1 VQSFSYPGLILNR
14 GLCVGNLRL
23 RTKFLLSLL
32 AISAGLT
39 AATLLIVS
47 YNVRKRVRENI
58 REDVRNS
65 VANYQSFQAQ
75 QEESLT
81 RSAALLANLPNVR
94 ALMTTED
101 EATIEDA
108 STDVWKL
115 SGSDLL
121 VLANRTGNVVALRAS
136 ASHLDSAT
144 AQKLLRQ
151 SLDLSESKGWWF
163 GGGHLYEV
171 WIQPIYFGAASQNM
185 MVGLLAVG
193 HEVNSHAAGEFAS
206 VASSEVAFNFE
217 GAPVASTLNPALQ
230 SELARQ
236 TREHGQTLS
245 GDVQEIQL
253 GSELYL
259 AKTVGLSPKGGPL
272 VSLTVLKSFDKATL
286 FLSELN
292 HVLIGLGLF
301 SILAG
306 SALVFWISHT
316 FTQPLENLVAGVRAL
331 GQGDFSYPLDTR
343 GGDEVA
349 EVTEAFIRMRASLEN
364 TRLEQ
369 KKLEERLRQAHK
381 MEAVGRLAGGVAH
394 DFNNLLT
401 IIRGNSDLLK
411 DREGADAFHQKCVE
425 QIQKAAGRAVSM
437 TRQLL
442 AFSRM
447 QVLQPR
453 VIDLNGVVGEM
464 GKMLPRLIGEHIE
477 YAFAPDPKLAAV
489 KADPGQIEQVI
500 LNLAVNAR
508 DAMPMGGKLSVL
520 TANVSMDKVEAAK
533 RPPMTPGPYILLSV
547 TDTGHGMDDITKAH
561 IFEPFFTT
569 KEVGKGT
576 GLGLAT
582 VYGVVKQS
590 GGFIW
595 VDSSPGVGT
604 TFEIYLPQVEG
615 KAVSIDLEEKP
626 SAIPGGSETV
636 LVVEDEAG
644 VRELA
649 CQFLRVKGYNVLEA
663 GGGPDALE
671 VARRYQ
677 GAIHLLLSDMV
688 MPKMSGGD
696 LAARLKEI
704 RPEIRIAFMSGYS
717 EFSSGDVGKSFPDAP
732 VLQKPFSPTSLV
744 EIVREAL
751 TRPLATPSRAGSE
764 LQVT

>member
-1 VQSFSYPGLILNR
+1 
-14 GLCVGNLRL
+14 VGNIRL

-39 AATLLIVS
+39 VATLLIVS
-47 YNVRKRVRENI
+47 YSVRKRVRENI
-58 REDVRNS
+58 GEDVRNS
-65 VANYQSFQAQ
+65 VTNYQSFQAQ
-75 QEESLT
+75 QEEALT

-101 EATIEDA
+101 AATIEDA

-121 VLANRTGNVVALRAS
+121 VLANRTGNIVALRAS
-136 ASHLDSAT
+136 ASGLDSNT
-144 AQKLLRQ
+144 AQGLLRQ
-151 SLDLSESKGWWF
+151 SLDRSESKGWWF

-171 WIQPIYFGAASQNM
+171 RIQPIYFGAPSQNIT
-185 MVGLLAVG
+185 VGLLAVG
-193 HEVNSHAAGEFAS
+193 HEVDSRAAGEFAS

-217 GAPVASTLNPALQ
+217 GVPVASTLSPALQ
-230 SELARQ
+230 SELARRI
-236 TREHGQTLS
+236 REHSPSLS
-245 GDVQEIQL
+245 GDAQEIQL

-259 AKTVGLSPKGGPL
+259 AKTVNLSPEGGPL

-286 FLSELN
+286 FLGELN

-306 SALVFWISHT
+306 STLVLWISHT
-316 FTQPLENLVAGVRAL
+316 YSKPLAGLVAGVRAL

-343 GGDEVA
+343 GGDEVT
-349 EVTEAFIRMRASLEN
+349 EVTDAFIRMRQSLES
-364 TRLEQ
+364 TQQEQ
-369 KKLEERLRQAHK
+369 KLLEERLRQAHK

-411 DREGADAFHQKCVE
+411 DREGTDSFHQKCVD

-453 VIDLNGVVGEM
+453 VIDLNGVVAEM

-477 YAFAPDPKLAAV
+477 YSFTPDPKLASV

-508 DAMPMGGKLSVL
+508 DAMPGGGKLSVL
-520 TANVSMDKVEAAK
+520 TTNVFVDEVEAAK
-533 RPPMTPGPYILLSV
+533 RPPMTPGRYILLSV
-547 TDTGHGMDDITKAH
+547 NDTGHGMDDATKAH

-569 KEVGKGT
+569 KEIGKGT

-595 VDSSPGVGT
+595 VDSSPGEGT
-604 TFEIYLPQVEG
+604 TFEIYLPQAAG
-615 KAVSIDLEEKP
+615 KAANADAEEKP
-626 SAIPGGSETV
+626 SAIQGGTETV

-649 CQFLRVKGYNVLEA
+649 CKFLSGKGYNILEA
-663 GGGPDALE
+663 EGGPEALE
-671 VARRYQ
+671 VARRHP
-677 GAIHLLLSDMV
+677 GTIHLLLSDMV
-688 MPKMSGGD
+688 MPKMSGED
-696 LAARLKEI
+696 LATRLKAI

-717 EFSSGDVGKSFPDAP
+717 EFSNSDLGKRFPETLI
-732 VLQKPFSPTSLV
+732 LQKPFSPVSLV
-744 EIVREAL
+744 EIVRDAL
-751 TRPLATPSRAGSE
+751 ARPLETPVREGSE
-764 LQVT
+764 LHVT

>member
-1 VQSFSYPGLILNR
+1 LSKI
-14 GLCVGNLRL
+14 RL

-32 AISAGLT
+32 AITAGLT

-47 YNVRKRVRENI
+47 DNVRMRVRENI

-65 VANYQSFQAQ
+65 IANYQAFQAQ
-75 QEESLT
+75 QEDALS

-101 EATIEDA
+101 AATIEDA
-108 STDVWKL
+108 SADVWKL

-121 VLANRTGNVVALRAS
+121 VLANRKGNVVALRAS
-136 ASHLDSAT
+136 APGLDPLSA
-144 AQKLLRQ
+144 QGFLRQ
-151 SLDLSESKGWWF
+151 SLNRNESKDWWF

-171 WIQPIYFGAASQNM
+171 WIQPIYFGSSSQNTT
-185 MVGLLAVG
+185 VGLLALG
-193 HEVNSHAAGEFAS
+193 HEVNQRVAKEFAG

-217 GAPVASTLNPALQ
+217 GKPVASTLGPDLQ
-230 SELARQ
+230 SELARRI
-236 TREHGQTLS
+236 REPAQS
-245 GDVQEIQL
+245 PSASEQEIQL
-253 GSELYL
+253 GPELYL
-259 AKTVGLSPKGGPL
+259 AETVNLSAERGPH
-272 VSLTVLKSFDKATL
+272 VSLTVLKSIDKATV
-286 FLSELN
+286 FLGGLN
-292 HVLIGLGLF
+292 HVLIGLGIL

-306 SALVFWISHT
+306 SALVFWISHSYT
-316 FTQPLENLVAGVRAL
+316 KPLAGLVAGVRAL
-331 GQGDFSYPLDTR
+331 GQGDFSYPLEAQ

-349 EVTEAFIRMRASLEN
+349 EVTDAFVRMRASLES
-364 TRLEQ
+364 TQQEQ
-369 KKLEERLRQAHK
+369 RKLEERLRQAHK

-411 DREGADAFHQKCVE
+411 DREGSDAFHQKCVE
-425 QIQKAAGRAVSM
+425 QIQKASGRAVSM

-453 VIDLNGVVGEM
+453 VIDLNGVVSEL
-464 GKMLPRLIGEHIE
+464 GKMLPRLIGEHVE
-477 YAFAPDPKLAAV
+477 YSFAPDPKLASV

-508 DAMPMGGKLSVL
+508 DAMPRGGKLSL
-520 TANVSMDKVEAAK
+520 RTSNILIDEAEAVK
-533 RPPMTPGPYILLSV
+533 RPPMTPGQYILLSV
-547 TDTGHGMDDITKAH
+547 ADTGHGMDEATKAH

-569 KEVGKGT
+569 KEIGKGT

-595 VDSSPGVGT
+595 VDTIPGAGT
-604 TFEIYLPQVEG
+604 TFEIYLPQAAGTASNAET
-615 KAVSIDLEEKP
+615 EEKP
-626 SAIPGGSETV
+626 SAIPGGTETV

-649 CQFLRVKGYNVLEA
+649 CQFLRVKGYTVLEA
-663 GGGPDALE
+663 GDGLEALA
-671 VARRYQ
+671 VSRSHP
-677 GAIHLLLSDMV
+677 GVIHLLLSDMV
-688 MPKMSGGD
+688 MPRMSGGE
-696 LAARLKEI
+696 LAAELKAV
-704 RPEIRIAFMSGYS
+704 RPEIRLAFMSGYS
-717 EFSSGDVGKSFPDAP
+717 EFSRGDQGKEFPDAP
-732 VLQKPFSPTSLV
+732 VLQKPFSPSSLV
-744 EIVREAL
+744 KIVREAL
-751 TRPLATPSRAGSE
+751 AQPLAAVSRAGSK
-764 LQVT
+764 LYVT

>member
-1 VQSFSYPGLILNR
+1 
-14 GLCVGNLRL
+14 
-23 RTKFLLSLL
+23 L

-39 AATLLIVS
+39 VATLLIVS
-47 YNVRKRVRENI
+47 YSVRKRVRENI

-101 EATIEDA
+101 AVTIEDA

-121 VLANRTGNVVALRAS
+121 VLANRKGKVVSSRSGDAGV
-136 ASHLDSAT
+136 DSGI
-144 AQKLLRQ
+144 AQDLLRQ
-151 SLDLSESKGWWF
+151 SLDRSESKGWWF
-163 GGGHLYEV
+163 GAGHLYEV
-171 WIQPIYFGAASQNM
+171 RIQPIYFGSPSQEM
-185 MVGLLAVG
+185 TIGLLAVG
-193 HEVNSHAAGEFAS
+193 HEVNQRAAREFAS
-206 VASSEVAFNFE
+206 VASSEVAFSFE
-217 GAPVASTLNPALQ
+217 GAPVASTLSSSLQ
-230 SELARQ
+230 SELAHQ
-236 TREHGQTLS
+236 IKEHAPGLTS
-245 GDVQEIQL
+245 DPQEISL
-253 GSELYL
+253 GSEHYL
-259 AKTVGLSPKGGPL
+259 AETVNLSAAGGPL

-286 FLSELN
+286 FLDGLN
-292 HVLIGLGLF
+292 QVLVGLGLF

-316 FTQPLENLVAGVRAL
+316 YTKPLAGLVAGVRAL
-331 GQGDFSYPLDTR
+331 GQGDFSYPLDSR

-349 EVTEAFIRMRASLEN
+349 EVTDAFIRMRGNLEN
-364 TRLEQ
+364 TQQEQ

-411 DREGADAFHQKCVE
+411 DREGADAFHQRCVG

-453 VIDLNGVVGEM
+453 IMDLNAVVTDL

-477 YAFAPDPKLAAV
+477 YSFSPDSNLASV
-489 KADPGQIEQVI
+489 TADPGQIEQVVM
-500 LNLAVNAR
+500 NLAVNAR
-508 DAMPMGGKLSVL
+508 DAMPRGGKLSVR
-520 TANVSMDKVEAAK
+520 TTNIVIDESEALK
-533 RPPMTPGPYILLSV
+533 RPPMTAGRYILLTV
-547 TDTGHGMDDITKAH
+547 TDTGHGMDEATKAH

-582 VYGVVKQS
+582 VYGVIKQS

-595 VDSSPGVGT
+595 VETVRGSGT
-604 TFEIYLPQVEG
+604 TFEIYLPQ
-615 KAVSIDLEEKP
+615 AVGNAASDLSEESP
-626 SAIPGGSETV
+626 SHIPGGTETI

-649 CQFLRVKGYNVLEA
+649 CQFLRVKGYLVLEA
-663 GGGPDALE
+663 DGGMDAL
-671 VARRYQ
+671 AISRRHP
-677 GAIHLLLSDMV
+677 GTIHLLLSDMV
-688 MPKMSGGD
+688 MPKMSGGE
-696 LAARLKEI
+696 LAAQLKAT
-704 RPEIRIAFMSGYS
+704 RPDIRIAFMSGYS
-717 EFSSGDVGKSFPDAP
+717 EFSRGDVGKEFPEAP
-732 VLQKPFSPTSLV
+732 VIQKPFSPNSLV
-744 EIVREAL
+744 EVVREAL
-751 TRPLATPSRAGSE
+751 ARPVAGAARDE
-764 LQVT
+764 REVRVT

>member
-1 VQSFSYPGLILNR
+1 VSKI
-14 GLCVGNLRL
+14 RL

-32 AISAGLT
+32 AITAGLT

-47 YNVRKRVRENI
+47 YSVRKRVRENI

-65 VANYQSFQAQ
+65 VSNYQSFQAQ
-75 QEESLT
+75 QEESLS

-101 EATIEDA
+101 AATIEDA
-108 STDVWKL
+108 SKDVWKL
-115 SGSDLL
+115 SGSELL
-121 VLANRTGNVVALRAS
+121 VLANRAGNVVALRAS
-136 ASHLDSAT
+136 AANLESGVV
-144 AQKLLRQ
+144 QGLLRQ
-151 SLDLSESKGWWF
+151 SLDRNESKGWWF

-171 WIQPIYFGAASQNM
+171 WIQPIYFGPLSQNM

-193 HEVNSHAAGEFAS
+193 HEVNQRSAREFAS
-206 VASSEVAFNFE
+206 VASSEVAFNFV
-217 GAPVASTLNPALQ
+217 GAPVASTLSPALQ

-236 TREHGQTLS
+236 IREPAQSLS
-245 GDVQEIQL
+245 DDTQEFQL

-259 AKTVGLSPKGGPL
+259 AKTVDLSPEGGPL

-286 FLSELN
+286 FLRGLN
-292 HVLIGLGLF
+292 RVLIGLGLL

-306 SALVFWISHT
+306 SSLVFWISHT
-316 FTQPLENLVAGVRAL
+316 YTKPLEGLVAGVRAL
-331 GQGDFSYPLDTR
+331 GHGDFSYPLDAR
-343 GGDEVA
+343 GGDEVS
-349 EVTEAFIRMRASLEN
+349 EVTDAFVRMRDSLE
-364 TRLEQ
+364 TTQQEQ
-369 KKLEERLRQAHK
+369 KQLEERLRQAHK

-453 VIDLNGVVGEM
+453 VMDLNHVVAEL

-477 YAFAPDPKLAAV
+477 YSFSPDPKLASV

-500 LNLAVNAR
+500 LNLAANAR
-508 DAMPMGGKLSVL
+508 DAMPRGGKLSVR
-520 TANVSMDKVEAAK
+520 TANALIDDVEAAK
-533 RPPMTPGPYILLSV
+533 RPPMTPGRYIVLSV
-547 TDTGHGMDDITKAH
+547 TDTGHGMDEATKAH

-595 VDSSPGVGT
+595 VDTSPGSGT
-604 TFEIYLPQVEG
+604 TFEIYLPQAAGLAQNAE
-615 KAVSIDLEEKP
+615 AEEKP
-626 SAIPGGSETV
+626 AAIPPGTETV

-663 GGGPDALE
+663 EGGFEALA
-671 VARRYQ
+671 VSHRHP
-677 GAIHLLLSDMV
+677 GVIHLLLSDMV
-688 MPKMSGGD
+688 MPRMSGGE
-696 LAARLKEI
+696 LAAQLRAV
-704 RPEIRIAFMSGYS
+704 RPAMRIAFMSGYS
-717 EFSSGDVGKSFPDAP
+717 EFSRGDLGKGFPEAP
-732 VLQKPFSPTSLV
+732 VLQKPFSPATLV

-751 TRPLATPSRAGSE
+751 ARPLATPHHKDSE
-764 LQVT
+764 LHVT

>member
-1 VQSFSYPGLILNR
+1 LIKI
-14 GLCVGNLRL
+14 RL

-32 AISAGLT
+32 AITAGLT

-47 YNVRKRVRENI
+47 YNVRRRVRENI
-58 REDVRNS
+58 RADVRNS
-65 VANYQSFQAQ
+65 VANYQTFQAQ
-75 QEESLT
+75 QEEALT

-101 EATIEDA
+101 AATIEDA
-108 STDVWKL
+108 SADVWKL

-121 VLANRTGNVVALRAS
+121 VLANRTGRVVALRAS
-136 ASHLDSAT
+136 APGLDSTT
-144 AQKLLRQ
+144 AQGLLRQ
-151 SLDLSESKGWWF
+151 SLDRSESTDWWF

-171 WIQPIYFGAASQNM
+171 RIQPIYFGSPSQNM
-185 MVGLLAVG
+185 TVGLLALG
-193 HEVNSHAAGEFAS
+193 HEVNQRAARDFAG

-217 GAPVASTLNPALQ
+217 SKPVASTLTPALQ
-230 SELARQ
+230 SDLARRM
-236 TREHGQTLS
+236 REPAQNPSAGE
-245 GDVQEIQL
+245 QEIQL

-259 AKTVGLSPKGGPL
+259 AETVNLSAQRAPL

-286 FLSELN
+286 FLGGLN

-306 SALVFWISHT
+306 SALVFWISHSYT
-316 FTQPLENLVAGVRAL
+316 KPLAGLVAGVRAL
-331 GQGDFSYPLDTR
+331 GQGDFSYPLDTQ
-343 GGDEVA
+343 GGDEVT
-349 EVTEAFIRMRASLEN
+349 EVTDAFVRMRASLES
-364 TRLEQ
+364 TQQEQ
-369 KKLEERLRQAHK
+369 KQLQERLRQAHK

-411 DREGADAFHQKCVE
+411 DREGSDAFHQKCVE
-425 QIQKAAGRAVSM
+425 QIQRAAGRAVSM

-453 VIDLNGVVGEM
+453 VMDMNGVVSEL

-477 YAFAPDPKLAAV
+477 YTFLPDPKLAPV
-489 KADPGQIEQVI
+489 KADPGQIEQVV

-508 DAMPMGGKLSVL
+508 DAMPRGGKLSVR
-520 TANVSMDKVEAAK
+520 TANISIDQAEAAK
-533 RPPMTPGPYILLSV
+533 RPPMTPGQYILLSV
-547 TDTGHGMDDITKAH
+547 SDTGHGMDEATKAH

-569 KEVGKGT
+569 KEIGKGT

-595 VDSSPGVGT
+595 VDTTPGVGT
-604 TFEIYLPQVEG
+604 TFEIYLPQAAG
-615 KAVSIDLEEKP
+615 KAANANMEEKP
-626 SAIPGGSETV
+626 SAIPGGTETV

-649 CQFLRVKGYNVLEA
+649 CQFLRVKGYTVLEA
-663 GGGPDALE
+663 EGGLEAL
-671 VARRYQ
+671 VISRSHP
-677 GAIHLLLSDMV
+677 GVIHLLLSDMV
-688 MPKMSGGD
+688 MPKMSGGE
-696 LAARLKEI
+696 LAAQLKAV
-704 RPEIRIAFMSGYS
+704 RPEIRVAFMSGYS
-717 EFSSGDVGKSFPDAP
+717 EFSRGDLGKGFPEAP
-732 VLQKPFSPTSLV
+732 VLQKPFSPASLI
-744 EIVREAL
+744 EIVRAAL
-751 TRPLATPSRAGSE
+751 AQPLAVPGRQGNE
-764 LQVT
+764 LHVI

>member
-1 VQSFSYPGLILNR
+1 MINI
-14 GLCVGNLRL
+14 RL

-47 YNVRKRVRENI
+47 YSVRKRVRENI

-65 VANYQSFQAQ
+65 VTNYQSFQAQ

-101 EATIEDA
+101 AATIEDA
-108 STDVWKL
+108 SADVWKL

-121 VLANRTGNVVALRAS
+121 VLANRTGSVVALRAS
-136 ASHLDSAT
+136 TSGLDSST
-144 AQKLLRQ
+144 AQGLLRQ
-151 SLDLSESKGWWF
+151 SLDRSESKGWWF

-171 WIQPIYFGAASQNM
+171 WIQPIYFGSNSQNNT
-185 MVGLLAVG
+185 VGLLAVG
-193 HEVNSHAAGEFAS
+193 HEVNSRAAKEFAS

-217 GAPVASTLNPALQ
+217 GAPVASTLSPALQ

-236 TREHGQTLS
+236 IHDRAQSPSDGT
-245 GDVQEIQL
+245 QEIQL

-259 AKTVGLSPKGGPL
+259 AKTVNLSPEGGPQ

-286 FLSELN
+286 FLGGLN
-292 HVLIGLGLF
+292 HVLMGLGLF

-316 FTQPLENLVAGVRAL
+316 YTKPLAGLVAGVRAL
-331 GQGDFSYPLDTR
+331 GQGDFSYPLETR

-349 EVTEAFIRMRASLEN
+349 EVTDAFIRMRASLES
-364 TRLEQ
+364 TQQEQ
-369 KKLEERLRQAHK
+369 KHLEERLRQAHK

-425 QIQKAAGRAVSM
+425 QIQKASGRAVSM

-453 VIDLNGVVGEM
+453 VIDLNGVVAEL

-477 YAFAPDPKLAAV
+477 YSFSPDPKLATV

-500 LNLAVNAR
+500 LNLAANAR
-508 DAMPMGGKLSVL
+508 DAMPRGGKLSVS
-520 TANVSMDKVEAAK
+520 TANVSVNEAEAAK
-533 RPPMTPGPYILLSV
+533 RQPMTPGQYILLSV
-547 TDTGHGMDDITKAH
+547 TDTGHGMDEATKTH

-569 KEVGKGT
+569 KELGKGT

-582 VYGVVKQS
+582 VYGIVKQS

-595 VDSSPGVGT
+595 VDSSPGAGT
-604 TFEIYLPQVEG
+604 TFEIYLPQAAG
-615 KAVSIDLEEKP
+615 KAASADPEEKNSP
-626 SAIPGGSETV
+626 IPRGSETV

-663 GGGPDALE
+663 GEGHAALD
-671 VARRYQ
+671 VARRYP
-677 GAIHLLLSDMV
+677 GVIHLLLSDMV
-688 MPKMSGGD
+688 MPKMSGGE
-696 LAARLKEI
+696 LAVQLKAI
-704 RPEIRIAFMSGYS
+704 RPDIRVAFMSGYS
-717 EFSSGDVGKSFPDAP
+717 EFSRGDLGKGFPEAP
-732 VLQKPFSPTSLV
+732 VLQKPFSPASLV

-751 TRPLATPSRAGSE
+751 ARPLATPAREDSE
-764 LQVT
+764 LHVT

>member
-1 VQSFSYPGLILNR
+1 LSNF
-14 GLCVGNLRL
+14 RL

-47 YNVRKRVRENI
+47 YSVRKRVREDL

-65 VANYQSFQAQ
+65 VTNYQIFQAQ
-75 QEESLT
+75 QEQTLA

-101 EATIEDA
+101 AATIDDA
-108 STDVWKL
+108 SADVWKL

-121 VLANRTGNVVALRAS
+121 VLADRTGSVMALRAR
-136 ASHLDSAT
+136 ASGLDSAK
-144 AQKLLRQ
+144 AQGLLRQ
-151 SLDLSESKGWWF
+151 SLDRSESKDWWF
-163 GGGHLYEV
+163 DGGHLYKV
-171 WIQPIYFGAASQNM
+171 WIQPIYFGSATENTTI
-185 MVGLLAVG
+185 GLLALG
-193 HEVNSHAAGEFAS
+193 HEVNQEAAREFAS
-206 VASSEVAFNFE
+206 VASVEVAFNFN
-217 GAPVASTLNPALQ
+217 GAPVASTLDPLLQ
-230 SELARQ
+230 SALAPQ
-236 TREHGQTLS
+236 IRERAHNFSAGA
-245 GDVQEIQL
+245 QEIQL

-259 AKTVGLSPKGGPL
+259 ATTVNLSQPGSPL
-272 VSLTVLKSFDKATL
+272 VSLTVLKSFDKATR
-286 FLSELN
+286 FLGGLN
-292 HVLIGLGLF
+292 QILMALGLF
-301 SILAG
+301 SIVAG
-306 SALVFWISHT
+306 GALVFWISHT
-316 FTQPLENLVAGVRAL
+316 YTKPLAGLVAGVRAL
-331 GQGDFSYPLDTR
+331 GQGDFSYPLDSR

-349 EVTEAFIRMRASLEN
+349 EVTDAFVRMRANLES
-364 TRLEQ
+364 TLQEQ
-369 KKLEERLRQAHK
+369 RQLEERLRQAHK

-401 IIRGNSDLLK
+401 IIRGNSDLLT
-411 DREGADAFHQKCVE
+411 DREGADAFQRKCVG
-425 QIQKAAGRAVSM
+425 QIQKASDRAVSM

-453 VIDLNGVVGEM
+453 VIDLNGVVAEM

-477 YAFAPDPKLAAV
+477 YSFSPETNLSSV

-508 DAMPMGGKLSVL
+508 DAMPRGGKLSVR
-520 TANVSMDKVEAAK
+520 TANLSIDEAEAMK
-533 RPPMTPGPYILLSV
+533 RPPMTPGKYALLSV
-547 TDTGHGMDDITKAH
+547 SDTGHGMDEATKAH

-604 TFEIYLPQVEG
+604 AFEIYLPQAAG
-615 KAVSIDLEEKP
+615 KAASGEREEKP
-626 SAIPGGSETV
+626 AAIRGGSETV

-649 CQFLRVKGYNVLEA
+649 CEFLRVKGYNVLEA
-663 GGGPDALE
+663 EDGLKALAISRSHRG
-671 VARRYQ
+671 V
-677 GAIHLLLSDMV
+677 IHLLLSDMV
-688 MPKMSGGD
+688 MPKMSGGE
-696 LAARLKEI
+696 LAAELKVARPQI
-704 RPEIRIAFMSGYS
+704 RVVFMSGYS
-717 EFSSGDVGKSFPDAP
+717 EFSRGELGKAFPDVP
-732 VLQKPFSPTSLV
+732 VLQKPFSPATLV
-744 EIVREAL
+744 EMVRETLA
-751 TRPLATPSRAGSE
+751 RPLAATARESSE
-764 LQVT
+764 LIVT

>member
-1 VQSFSYPGLILNR
+1 MINI
-14 GLCVGNLRL
+14 RL

-47 YNVRKRVRENI
+47 YSVRKRVRENI

-65 VANYQSFQAQ
+65 VSNYQSFQAQ
-75 QEESLT
+75 QEEALT

-101 EATIEDA
+101 AATIEDA
-108 STDVWKL
+108 SADVWKL

-121 VLANRTGNVVALRAS
+121 VLANRSGNLVALRAS
-136 ASHLDSAT
+136 ASGLDAGT
-144 AQKLLRQ
+144 AQGLLRQ
-151 SLDLSESKGWWF
+151 SLDRSESKDWWF

-171 WIQPIYFGAASQNM
+171 WIQPIYFGSPTQNM
-185 MVGLLAVG
+185 TVGLLAVG
-193 HEVNSHAAGEFAS
+193 HEVNQRAAREFAS

-217 GAPVASTLNPALQ
+217 GAPVASTLSPELQ
-230 SELARQ
+230 SELARHIRGDAQ
-236 TREHGQTLS
+236 SLS
-245 GDVQEIQL
+245 DDTQEIQL

-259 AKTVGLSPKGGPL
+259 AKTVNISPEGGPL

-286 FLSELN
+286 FLDGMN

-306 SALVFWISHT
+306 SALVFWISHSYT
-316 FTQPLENLVAGVRAL
+316 KPLAGLVGGVRAL

-349 EVTEAFIRMRASLEN
+349 EVTDAFIRMRASLES
-364 TRLEQ
+364 TQREQ
-369 KKLEERLRQAHK
+369 KQLEERLRQAHK
-381 MEAVGRLAGGVAH
+381 MEAVGRLAGGIAH

-411 DREGADAFHQKCVE
+411 DREGSDAFHQKCVD
-425 QIQKAAGRAVSM
+425 QIQKASGRAVSM

-453 VIDLNGVVGEM
+453 VFDLNGVVAEM
-464 GKMLPRLIGEHIE
+464 GQMLPRLIGEHIE
-477 YAFAPDPKLAAV
+477 YSFLPESKLASV

-500 LNLAVNAR
+500 LNLAANAR
-508 DAMPMGGKLSVL
+508 DAMPRGGKLSVQ
-520 TANVSMDKVEAAK
+520 TANVLVDEAKAAK
-533 RPPMTPGPYILLSV
+533 QQPMTPGRYVLLSV
-547 TDTGHGMDDITKAH
+547 GDTGHGMDEATKTH

-569 KEVGKGT
+569 KEIGKGT

-595 VDSSPGVGT
+595 VESSPGAGT
-604 TFEIYLPQVEG
+604 TFEIYLPQVAG
-615 KAVSIDLEEKP
+615 KAASAETEEKASSIP
-626 SAIPGGSETV
+626 SGNETV

-649 CQFLRVKGYNVLEA
+649 CQFLRVKGYTVLEA
-663 GGGPDALE
+663 EGGHVALDI
-671 VARRYQ
+671 ARRHP
-677 GAIHLLLSDMV
+677 GVIHLLLSDMV

-696 LAARLKEI
+696 LAVQLRAI
-704 RPEIRIAFMSGYS
+704 RPEIRVAFMSGYS
-717 EFSSGDVGKSFPDAP
+717 EFSRGDLGKGFPEAL
-732 VLQKPFSPTSLV
+732 VLQKPFSPASLV
-744 EIVREAL
+744 QIVREAL
-751 TRPLATPSRAGSE
+751 ARPLAAANTSAREGSE
-764 LQVT
+764 LSVT

>member
-1 VQSFSYPGLILNR
+1 
-14 GLCVGNLRL
+14 
-23 RTKFLLSLL
+23 
-32 AISAGLT
+32 
-39 AATLLIVS
+39 
-47 YNVRKRVRENI
+47 
-58 REDVRNS
+58 
-65 VANYQSFQAQ
+65 
-75 QEESLT
+75 
-81 RSAALLANLPNVR
+81 
-94 ALMTTED
+94 
-101 EATIEDA
+101 
-108 STDVWKL
+108 
-115 SGSDLL
+115 
-121 VLANRTGNVVALRAS
+121 
-136 ASHLDSAT
+136 
-144 AQKLLRQ
+144 
-151 SLDLSESKGWWF
+151 
-163 GGGHLYEV
+163 
-171 WIQPIYFGAASQNM
+171 
-185 MVGLLAVG
+185 
-193 HEVNSHAAGEFAS
+193 
-206 VASSEVAFNFE
+206 
-217 GAPVASTLNPALQ
+217 
-230 SELARQ
+230 
-236 TREHGQTLS
+236 
-245 GDVQEIQL
+245 
-253 GSELYL
+253 
-259 AKTVGLSPKGGPL
+259 
-272 VSLTVLKSFDKATL
+272 
-286 FLSELN
+286 
-292 HVLIGLGLF
+292 
-301 SILAG
+301 
-306 SALVFWISHT
+306 
-316 FTQPLENLVAGVRAL
+316 
-331 GQGDFSYPLDTR
+331 
-343 GGDEVA
+343 
-349 EVTEAFIRMRASLEN
+349 
-364 TRLEQ
+364 
-369 KKLEERLRQAHK
+369 
-381 MEAVGRLAGGVAH
+381 
-394 DFNNLLT
+394 
-401 IIRGNSDLLK
+401 
-411 DREGADAFHQKCVE
+411 
-425 QIQKAAGRAVSM
+425 M

-477 YAFAPDPKLAAV
+477 YTFTPDQKLATV

-520 TANVSMDKVEAAK
+520 TANVLMDGAEAAK

-547 TDTGHGMDDITKAH
+547 TDTGHGMDDATKAH

-615 KAVSIDLEEKP
+615 KAVNVDLEEKP

-677 GAIHLLLSDMV
+677 GVIHLLLSDMV
-688 MPKMSGGD
+688 MPKMSGDD

-717 EFSSGDVGKSFPDAP
+717 EFSRGDVGKGFPDAP
-732 VLQKPFSPTSLV
+732 VLQKPFSPTSLI

-751 TRPLATPSRAGSE
+751 TRPLGAPSRAGSE

>member
-1 VQSFSYPGLILNR
+1 LNKI
-14 GLCVGNLRL
+14 RL
-23 RTKFLLSLL
+23 RTKFLFSLL
-32 AISAGLT
+32 VISAGLT

-47 YNVRKRVRENI
+47 YSVRKRVRGSI

-65 VANYQSFQAQ
+65 VTNYQSFQAQ
-75 QEESLT
+75 QEETLKK
-81 RSAALLANLPNVR
+81 SADLLANLPNVR

-101 EATIEDA
+101 AVTIEDA
-108 STDVWKL
+108 SADVWKL

-121 VLANRTGNVVALRAS
+121 VLANRTGSVVALRAS
-136 ASHLDSAT
+136 ASGLNSAM
-144 AQKLLRQ
+144 AQGLLRQ
-151 SLDLSESKGWWF
+151 SLNRNDSKNWWF
-163 GGGHLYEV
+163 GGGRLYEV
-171 WIQPIYFGAASQNM
+171 WIQPIYFGSPSEDLTI
-185 MVGLLAVG
+185 GLLAVG
-193 HEVNSHAAGEFAS
+193 HEVNQRAASEFAS
-206 VASSEVAFNFE
+206 VASSEVVFSFQD
-217 GAPVASTLNPALQ
+217 APVAGTLSPTLQ
-230 SELARQ
+230 SELAGQ
-236 TREHGQTLS
+236 IREHEHSLTA
-245 GDVQEIQL
+245 DVQEIQL

-259 AKTVGLSPKGGPL
+259 AKTVKLSPDGGPV

-286 FLSELN
+286 FLGELN

-316 FTQPLENLVAGVRAL
+316 YTKPLAGLVAGVRAL

-343 GGDEVA
+343 AGDEVS
-349 EVTEAFIRMRASLEN
+349 EVTDAFIRMRASLES
-364 TRLEQ
+364 TQEEQ
-369 KKLEERLRQAHK
+369 KQLEERLRQAHK

-411 DREGADAFHQKCVE
+411 DREGADALHQKCVE
-425 QIQKAAGRAVSM
+425 QIQRAAGRAVSM

-453 VIDLNGVVGEM
+453 VIDLNGVVGEL
-464 GKMLPRLIGEHIE
+464 GKMIPRLIGEHIE
-477 YAFAPDPKLAAV
+477 YSFSPDPNLAPV
-489 KADPGQIEQVI
+489 KADPVQIEQVI
-500 LNLAVNAR
+500 LNLAANAR
-508 DAMPMGGKLSVL
+508 DAMPRGGRLSLL
-520 TANVSMDKVEAAK
+520 TANVRVDEVEAAK
-533 RPPMTPGPYILLSV
+533 RPPMSPGRYILLSV
-547 TDTGHGMDDITKAH
+547 CDTGNGMDEATKVH

-569 KEVGKGT
+569 KELGKGT

-595 VDSSPGVGT
+595 VDSSIGAGT
-604 TFEIYLPQVEG
+604 TFEIYLPQAAGLAGV
-615 KAVSIDLEEKP
+615 EEKQEAP
-626 SAIPGGSETV
+626 SIVARGSETV

-663 GGGPDALE
+663 EGGQAALD
-671 VARRYQ
+671 VARRHP
-677 GAIHLLLSDMV
+677 GVIHLLLSDMV

-696 LAARLKEI
+696 LAAQLKAI
-704 RPEIRIAFMSGYS
+704 RPDLRIAFMSGYS
-717 EFSSGDVGKSFPDAP
+717 EFSRGDLGKGFPEAP
-732 VLQKPFSPTSLV
+732 VLQKPFSPASLV

-751 TRPLATPSRAGSE
+751 ARPLSAPAREGNVH
-764 LQVT
+764 VT

>member
-1 VQSFSYPGLILNR
+1 MSNI
-14 GLCVGNLRL
+14 RL

-47 YNVRKRVRENI
+47 YSVRKRVRENI

-65 VANYQSFQAQ
+65 VTNYQSFQAQ
-75 QEESLT
+75 QEESLS
-81 RSAALLANLPNVR
+81 RSAELLANLPNVR

-101 EATIEDA
+101 AATIEDA

-121 VLANRTGNVVALRAS
+121 VLANRSGNVVALRANS
-136 ASHLDSAT
+136 TGLDNGT
-144 AQKLLRQ
+144 AQGLLRQ
-151 SLDLSESKGWWF
+151 SLDRSESKGWWF

-171 WIQPIYFGAASQNM
+171 YIQPIYFGSPAQNM
-185 MVGLLAVG
+185 TVGLLAVG
-193 HEVNSHAAGEFAS
+193 HEVNARAAREFAS

-217 GAPVASTLNPALQ
+217 GAPVASTLSPELQ
-230 SELARQ
+230 AELGRQIRDRARN
-236 TREHGQTLS
+236 LS
-245 GDVQEIQL
+245 ADAQEFQL
-253 GSELYL
+253 GSELFL
-259 AKTVGLSPKGGPL
+259 AKTVDLSSPGSPV

-286 FLSELN
+286 FLGGLN
-292 HVLIGLGLF
+292 NVLIGLGLF

-306 SALVFWISHT
+306 STLVFWISHSYT
-316 FTQPLENLVAGVRAL
+316 KPLAGLVAGVRAL
-331 GQGDFSYPLDTR
+331 GAGNFTYPLDAR

-349 EVTEAFIRMRASLEN
+349 EVTDAFVRMRASLES
-364 TRLEQ
+364 TQREQ
-369 KKLEERLRQAHK
+369 KALEERLRQAHK

-411 DREGADAFHQKCVE
+411 DREGADAFHKKCVD
-425 QIQKAAGRAVSM
+425 QIQKASGRAVAM

-453 VIDLNGVVGEM
+453 VLDLNAVVSEL
-464 GKMLPRLIGEHIE
+464 GKMIPRLIGEHIE
-477 YAFAPDPKLAAV
+477 YSFSPDPKLSSV

-500 LNLAVNAR
+500 LNLAANSR
-508 DAMPMGGKLSVL
+508 DAMPMGGKLSVS
-520 TANVSMDKVEAAK
+520 TVNIVMSDAEAAK
-533 RPPMTPGPYILLSV
+533 RQPMTAGRYALLSV
-547 TDTGHGMDDITKAH
+547 TDTGHGMDEATKTH

-569 KEVGKGT
+569 KEIGKGT

-595 VDSSPGVGT
+595 VESSPGGGT
-604 TFEIYLPQVEG
+604 TFEIYLPQAAG
-615 KAVSIDLEEKP
+615 KTAEAESEEKP
-626 SAIPGGSETV
+626 SAIPDGSETV

-649 CQFLRVKGYNVLEA
+649 CQFLRVKGYTVLEA
-663 GGGPDALE
+663 EGGHVAME
-671 VARRYQ
+671 VARRHP
-677 GAIHLLLSDMV
+677 GTIHLLMSDMV
-688 MPKMSGGD
+688 MPKMSGGE
-696 LAARLKEI
+696 LAAQLKAI

-717 EFSSGDVGKSFPDAP
+717 EFSRGDLGKGFPDAP
-732 VLQKPFSPTSLV
+732 VLQKPFSPASLV

-751 TRPLATPSRAGSE
+751 SRPLAGTPVEKLQEESE
-764 LQVT
+764 VRVT